1 MNGRCFYLCKS
12 VPHLGK
18 NSSGGKTMKLATVFL
33 LVFSLGA
40 LAAPSTQPATHR
52 AKVRIA
58 LVGDSTVQP
67 SSGWGN
73 GFAAQL
79 VGDVECL
86 NFARG
91 GRSSKSFINEGHWK
105 EALESKPDYILIQ
118 FGHNDQPGKGPERE
132 TDPKTTYPQWMSRYA
147 DESRAIGA
155 KPILVT
161 SIERRKWK
169 DGKIVPSLSE
179 YADAVRKLAKEKDVP
194 LIDMNARTIEL
205 YEKLGEKGCEP
216 LEPIDPKTKGLDGTH
231 LNAKGA
237 QVIGALVAEEVKKNI

>member
-1 MNGRCFYLCKS
+1 MFRL
-12 VPHLGK
+12 
-18 NSSGGKTMKLATVFL
+18 LA
-33 LVFSLGA
+33 LVFITTSAA
-40 LAAPSTQPATHR
+40 LAAPSTQPTTNR

-79 VGDVECL
+79 TGDVECL
-86 NFARG
+86 NFAKG

-105 EALESKPDYILIQ
+105 ETLASKPDYVLIQ

-132 TDPKTTYPQWMSRYA
+132 TDPKTTYPEWMSRYV
-147 DESRAIGA
+147 DESRAIGV
-155 KPILVT
+155 KPILIT

-169 DGKIVPSLSE
+169 DGKIVPSLNE
-179 YADAVRKLAKEKDVP
+179 YADAVRKLAKDKDVP
-194 LIDMNARTIEL
+194 LVDMNARTIEL
-205 YEKLGEKGCEP
+205 YEKLGEKGCEA

-237 QVIGALVAEEVKKNI
+237 EVIGQLVADEVKQTVPELAPYIK

>member
-1 MNGRCFYLCKS
+1 MRI
-12 VPHLGK
+12 
-18 NSSGGKTMKLATVFL
+18 ATLICLFA
-33 LVFSLGA
+33 A
-40 LAAPSTQPATHR
+40 LSISAAPSTQPTTHR
-52 AKVRIA
+52 AKVRIV

-73 GFAAQL
+73 GFAARL
-79 VGDVECL
+79 TGDIECHNL
-86 NFARG
+86 ARG

-105 EALESKPDYILIQ
+105 EALDSKPDYIFIQ

-132 TDPKTTYPQWMSRYA
+132 TDPKTTYPEFMSRYV

-155 KPILVT
+155 KPILIT

-169 DGKIVPSLSE
+169 DGKIVPSLTD
-179 YADAVRKLAKEKDVP
+179 YANAVQKLAEEKHVA

-216 LEPIDPKTKGLDGTH
+216 LEPPDPKSPGKLDGTH

-237 QVIGALVAEEVKKNI
+237 EVIGKIVADEVKRTIPELADYIRSE

>member
-1 MNGRCFYLCKS
+1 MKWMLLTFMCCAS
-12 VPHLGK
+12 V
-18 NSSGGKTMKLATVFL
+18 A
-33 LVFSLGA
+33 FS
-40 LAAPSTQPATHR
+40 APSTQPTSRR

-58 LVGDSTVQP
+58 LAGDSTMQP
-67 SSGWGN
+67 TSGWGP

-79 VGDVECL
+79 TGDIECL

-105 EALESKPDYILIQ
+105 ETLDSKPDYILIQ

-132 TDPKTTYPQWMSRYA
+132 TDPKTTYPEFMARYVDDA
-147 DESRAIGA
+147 RAIGA
-155 KPILVT
+155 KPILIT

-169 DGKIVPSLSE
+169 DVKIVPSLTE
-179 YADAVRKLAKEKDVP
+179 YADAVKKVAKEKNVP

-205 YEKLGEKGCEP
+205 YEKLGEKGCEA
-216 LEPIDPKTKGLDGTH
+216 LEPPDPKNPGKLDATH

-237 QVIGALVAEEVKKNI
+237 QVIGKVVAEELKKVAPELDRYIKTP

>member
-1 MNGRCFYLCKS
+1 MFRW
-12 VPHLGK
+12 
-18 NSSGGKTMKLATVFL
+18 L
-33 LVFSLGA
+33 LIVACCSTL
-40 LAAPSTQPATHR
+40 LAAPSTQPTTRR

-73 GFAAQL
+73 GFAARL
-79 VGDVECL
+79 TGDIECL
-86 NFARG
+86 NFAKG

-105 EALESKPDYILIQ
+105 DALASKPDWVFIQ
-118 FGHNDQPGKGPERE
+118 FGHNDQPGKGPARE
-132 TDPKTTYPQWMSRYA
+132 TDPKTTYPEWMSKYI

-155 KPILVT
+155 KPVLIT

-169 DGKIVPSLSE
+169 DGKIVPSLTA
-179 YADAVRKLAKEKDVP
+179 YAEAVRKLATEKNVP

-205 YEKLGEKGCEP
+205 YEKLGEKGCDE
-216 LEPIDPKTKGLDGTH
+216 LEPIDPKTKRLDGTH

-237 QVIGALVAEEVKKNI
+237 EVIGGVVADEVKKVTPELGGYIR